1 MPPYIARSLPH
12 GEVAHRYGRLR
23 VLADGSEQEKQGGA
37 TRRRARFHGR
47 VEGTGRRC
55 DWAECQEE
63 GEFRAPPAQD
73 RPHGARFDGPGG
85 YRWFCLD
92 HIREFN
98 ERYNFFAGMTAE
110 EIYDA
115 QRPTAGWDRETRAFA
130 GAGASP
136 RWSDFADPLDAIGAR
151 FRQNV
156 ADRAKANA
164 DRDRAQQRGLSA
176 ADRSALKTLGLGA
189 DATRATI
196 RKAYSQL
203 VRAYHPD
210 RNGGDRAHEKA
221 LQEVIAAYTHLRKLA
236 AFA

>member
-1 MPPYIARSLPH
+1 M
-12 GEVAHRYGRLR
+12 
-23 VLADGSEQEKQGGA
+23 ADGNDQEKHDGTA
-37 TRRRARFHGR
+37 RRRARFHGR
-47 VEGTGRRC
+47 VEGTGHRC
-55 DWAECQEE
+55 DWAECAQD

-73 RPHGARFDGPGG
+73 RSHGSRFDGPGR
-85 YRWFCLD
+85 YRWYCLE

-115 QRPTAGWDRETRAFA
+115 QRPTSGWDRETRAFA
-130 GAGASP
+130 AGAGSSP
-136 RWSDFADPLDAIGAR
+136 RWSDFSDPLDAIGAR
-151 FRQNV
+151 FRQNIK
-156 ADRAKANA
+156 DRAAAQAN
-164 DRDRAQQRGLSA
+164 DRAAAQRGLSV

-189 DATRATI
+189 DANRTTI
-196 RKAYSQL
+196 RQAYSRL

-236 AFA
+236 AFT

>member
-1 MPPYIARSLPH
+1 MRTYIGRFPPE
-12 GEVAHRYGRLR
+12 GEAGESNGRHR
-23 VLADGSEQEKQGGA
+23 VLADSGGSERDGSA
-37 TRRRARFHGR
+37 RRRTRFHGR

-55 DWAECQEE
+55 DWAGCPEE
-63 GEFRAPPAQD
+63 GEFRAPPAEES
-73 RPHGARFDGPGG
+73 RHGSRFDGPGR

-98 ERYNFFAGMTAE
+98 ERYNFFAGMSAE
-110 EIYDA
+110 EIYEA

-130 GAGASP
+130 AGAGQTP
-136 RWSDFADPLDAIGAR
+136 RWGDFADPLDAIGAR
-151 FRQNV
+151 FRQNIQ
-156 ADRAKANA
+156 DRARAAA
-164 DRDRAQQRGLSA
+164 DSARAQQRGLSA
-176 ADRSALKTLGLGA
+176 ADQNALKTLGLGA

-203 VRAYHPD
+203 VRTYHPD
-210 RNGGDRAHEKA
+210 RNGGDRSHEKA